1 MSSSLA
7 DDAEFR
13 DLRRALAAVTPL
25 SEAALQAFPRPRRV
39 ELAAGEVFLAVGER
53 ALETA
58 LVHRGGL
65 REVYLLPDG
74 RERTRSFNLPGEF
87 AGSLSDLLAAA
98 PSRLC
103 VVAEVPS
110 VLLLT
115 RWADYLALVDSSP
128 DWQRFARRLAEQL
141 YLRKVE
147 REYELLALDAADRHR
162 AALARWP
169 TLEQVFR
176 QHHIASY
183 LGVTPVHLSRL
194 RRAAAARA

>member
-1 MSSSLA
+1 MLSSLA

-25 SEAALQAFPRPRRV
+25 SEAVLQTFPRPRRI
-39 ELAAGEVFLAVGER
+39 ELSAGEVFLAAGEPAR
-53 ALETA
+53 ETA
-58 LVHRGGL
+58 LVHKGGL

-103 VVAEVPS
+103 VLAEVPS

-115 RWADYLALVDSSP
+115 RWADYLALVESSL
-128 DWQRFARRLAEQL
+128 DWQRFARRLVEQL

-147 REYELLALDAADRHR
+147 REYELLALDAADRYR

>member
-1 MSSSLA
+1 MSTLVAS
-7 DDAEFR
+7 DAESA
-13 DLRRALAAVTPL
+13 DLRRALASVAPL
-25 SEAALQAFPRPRRV
+25 SDQALQAFPRPRRLALV
-39 ELAAGEVFLAVGER
+39 PGAVFLAAGEPAR
-53 ALETA
+53 ETA
-58 LVHRGGL
+58 FVHSGGL
-65 REVYLLPDG
+65 REYYLLPDG

-115 RWADYLALVDSSP
+115 RWPDYLALVESSL
-128 DWQRFARRLAEQL
+128 DWQRFARRLAERL

-147 REYELLALDAADRHR
+147 REYELLALDAADRYR

-194 RRAAAARA
+194 RRLAAGRG